1 MILITSDAGAHRG
14 TVPGHGHVRLSR
26 HATARACRGA
36 AVISACDG
44 RYEWVATYA
53 HPSMA
58 TDKKFNPSG
67 EYKLEI
73 ATLWRDLEITMGS
86 EELAFRAAKR
96 CPALLNPQY
105 SNRWVFFRSKD
116 LVTRTLGSER
126 KAIDLFLSDP
136 SLLQAAQYDGLNP
149 KLEKML
155 STVDPGST
163 SPNAPTPIMN
173 TAALLGSVTFVV
185 LVALVTSEKFLPS

>member
-1 MILITSDAGAHRG
+1 MQAL
-14 TVPGHGHVRLSR
+14 TVALFPAMAMCAF
-26 HATARACRGA
+26 HATPLHAPVVARRSSLPAMGGTSGLPRMPIRA
-36 AVISACDG
+36 
-44 RYEWVATYA
+44 WPLT
-53 HPSMA
+53 
-58 TDKKFNPSG
+58 KKFNPSG

-73 ATLWRDLEITMGS
+73 TTLWRDLEITMGS